1 MGPICQCAAG
11 ACMNNTLVYEVS
23 SEKKKKQERKLI
35 TNTELYRRE
44 SLVGNGIT
52 RAFNWMGLTFA
63 EQGVVAFVSV
73 LRHNLLPYTCI
84 MLHWLRRGSFLPQ
97 EWKLAVTLDRV
108 FAHFSV
114 NGQLAE
120 TSRSGSGEEKKKSI
134 SVINRPTHFHLPM
147 FEDIL
152 DYQLRTN
159 VTRAINQFKWIFKCP
174 WLICYIIL

>member
-73 LRHNLLPYTCI
+73 LRHNLMPYTCI

-120 TSRSGSGEEKKKSI
+120 TSRSGSGEENKKSI
-134 SVINRPTHFHLPM
+134 RVINRPTHFHLPM

-152 DYQLRTN
+152 DHQLRTN